1 MQVGVRLVEVE
12 LRQIVVI
19 QDVKLQ
25 KQLWINVLEKSKANI
40 LTLTSFQ
47 MNPILLTLTFLMV
60 EQHY

>member
-40 LTLTSFQ
+40 LTLTLFQ
-47 MNPILLTLTFLMV
+47 MRAILLTLTFLMV